1 MTPEERRQRIE
12 AHIRLDPF
20 ANQLGAEIE
29 LIEPGYSRVSLTITG
44 AMTNFH
50 GTAHGGII
58 FSLGD
63 IAFSAAGNGAGQ
75 TAVALN
81 ISISYLRAA
90 TIGQRLIAEAREVH
104 PGGRTGLYEIT
115 VSDADTGEL
124 IAKSQNVLYRKK
136 EWFVPPPSPSPQE

>member
-12 AHIRLDPF
+12 AHIRRDPF
-20 ANQLGAEIE
+20 ASQLGAVIE
-29 LIEPGYSRVSLTITG
+29 AIAPGYSRVSLTITET
-44 AMTNFH
+44 MTNFH

-90 TIGQRLIAEAREVH
+90 RVGQRLIAEAREVH
-104 PGGRTGLYEIT
+104 AGGRTGLYEIT
-115 VSDADTGEL
+115 ITEAGSGEL
-124 IAKSQNVLYRKK
+124 VAKSQNVLYRKK
-136 EWFVPPPSPSPQE
+136 EWFVPPSTGESP

>member
-12 AHIRLDPF
+12 THIRQDPY
-20 ANQLGAEIE
+20 ANQLGADIE
-29 LIEPGYSRVSLTITG
+29 VIKPGYSRVSLTITE

-50 GTAHGGII
+50 GSAHGGII

-90 TIGQRLIAEAREVH
+90 QVGQRLIAEARELH
-104 PGGRTGLYEIT
+104 TGGRTGLYEIT
-115 VSDADTGEL
+115 VTDAESGAL
-124 IAKSQNVLYRKK
+124 VAKSQNVLYRKK
-136 EWFVPPPSPSPQE
+136 EWFIPPPPTASQE